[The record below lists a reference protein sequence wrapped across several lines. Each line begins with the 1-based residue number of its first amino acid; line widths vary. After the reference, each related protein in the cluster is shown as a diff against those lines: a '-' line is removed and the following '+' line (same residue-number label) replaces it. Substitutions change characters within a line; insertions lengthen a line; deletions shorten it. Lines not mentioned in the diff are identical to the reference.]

1 MHREDSLF
9 YFLIKS
15 NNKMLNL
22 RKFFQNMSELEFSRM
37 KSKKK
42 SIHFREMK
50 KKEITFLRFTIE

>member
-9 YFLIKS
+9 YFQIKS
-15 NNKMLNL
+15 NNKILNQ
-22 RKFFQNMSELEFSRM
+22 RRFFQNMSELEFSRM
-37 KSKKK
+37 KSKRK